1 MYIKFKDIV
10 ITGVGKYLTR
20 NGKVVVITETKL
32 LMSYPLNFQVNAY
45 GYYEYNNKNGKIK
58 REYSFWQVNG
68 NYKFIGTSSRDI
80 VSKIN

>member
-20 NGKVVVITETKL
+20 NGKVAIITETKL

-45 GYYEYNNKNGKIK
+45 GYYEYNNKKGKIK
-58 REYSFWQVNG
+58 REYSFWQVDG
-68 NYKFIGTSSRDI
+68 NYKFIGTSPRDI